1 MISHYH
7 NYFIVPLQGRHQEIT
22 MSTCKNFKLVDP
34 ESPGPS
40 TSQHPS
46 ETNWKLC
53 IICQKDKAEQLTHPS
68 QSKITD
74 AGSGYTSLTEKLVKF
89 SELGLLPWTL
99 QLERLN
105 ERCGIKAATV
115 THNAQY
121 HHTCRF
127 KFTNTMLSREKNRR
141 RRQTV
146 SAKMETNHLHAG
158 DIR

>member
-53 IICQKDKAEQLTHPS
+53 IICQKEKSQQLTHHS
-68 QSKITD
+68 QLQRTYV
-74 AGSGYTSLTEKLVKF
+74 GSGYTSLAKNNLANSVSWASFHRHCSWRDSTKDVALKP
-89 SELGLLPWTL
+89 PWSLTMHRITTHAGSNSTT
-99 QLERLN
+99 Q
-105 ERCGIKAATV
+105 CGIEQK
-115 THNAQY
+115 HGR
-121 HHTCRF
+121 C
-127 KFTNTMLSREKNRR
+127 
-141 RRQTV
+141 
-146 SAKMETNHLHAG
+146 
-158 DIR
+158 